1 MKQRPGLGGNHTLVA
16 SNKDGKKSKAA
27 PATAQETM
35 ETNMKVKWITIGL
48 ALAFAAGA
56 ALPHGN
62 KVHIRGKIEKVG
74 ADSLQVKSSDGKT
87 VEVKLV
93 ASTVYIQHVAP
104 KQGEPADSNDNRPA
118 KLADLAAGDAVV
130 IHATPKDGGLE
141 ADEVKFSAPESNK
154 VASTAAKPK
163 S

>member
-1 MKQRPGLGGNHTLVA
+1 MKL
-16 SNKDGKKSKAA
+16 
-27 PATAQETM
+27 
-35 ETNMKVKWITIGL
+35 KWITIAL

-56 ALPHGN
+56 ALAHGN

-74 ADSLQVKSSDGKT
+74 ADSLQVKSAAGKS

-104 KQGEPADSNDNRPA
+104 KPGAAADTNDNRPA
-118 KLADLAAGDAVV
+118 KLADLAVGDAVV
-130 IHATPKDGGLE
+130 IHATPKDGALE
-141 ADEVKFSAPESNK
+141 ADEVRFSAAEPNK

>member
-1 MKQRPGLGGNHTLVA
+1 
-16 SNKDGKKSKAA
+16 
-27 PATAQETM
+27 
-35 ETNMKVKWITIGL
+35 MKVKWITL
-48 ALAFAAGA
+48 ALALVFVAGVILA
-56 ALPHGN
+56 HGN

-74 ADSLQVKSSDGKT
+74 ADSLQVKSADGKT

-104 KQGEPADSNDNRPA
+104 KPGEPADTNDNRPS
-118 KLADLAAGDAVV
+118 KLADVAVGDAVV

-154 VASTAAKPK
+154 VASTTAKPK